1 MKKLSLILSI
11 ILFSSC
17 AELQEIASQY
27 PQAGVSNTEIA
38 SGLREAL
45 DMGID
50 KQVTKLT
57 EKNGFYS
64 NELVR
69 ITLPP
74 ELQKVDKTL
83 RDVGLDALADEGLKV
98 LNMAAEEAV
107 KEATPIFV
115 GAVKEITF
123 NDARN
128 ILLGEE
134 NAATLYLTNKTE
146 TPLYSKFSPVVTN
159 SLEKV
164 GATQVWTNII
174 NRYNNLPLT
183 GNVNPDLADY
193 VTKQALNGVY
203 TMIAVEEKEIR
214 ETVAART
221 TSLLQRV
228 FALQDKNSSY

>member
-1 MKKLSLILSI
+1 MKKLTLIFCVL
-11 ILFSSC
+11 LFSSC
-17 AELQEIASQY
+17 AELQQIASQY
-27 PQAGVSNTEIA
+27 PQVGVSNTEIA
-38 SGLREAL
+38 SGLRQAL
-45 DMGID
+45 DMGIE
-50 KQVTKLT
+50 KQVSKLT
-57 EKNGFYS
+57 KENGFYN

-98 LNMAAEEAV
+98 LNRAAEEAV

-115 GAVKEITF
+115 NAVKEISF

-128 ILLGEE
+128 ILLGQN

-146 TPLYSKFSPVVTN
+146 KPLYNKFNPVVTN

-164 GATQVWTNII
+164 GATRVWNNII
-174 NRYNNLPLT
+174 TRYNNLPLT
-183 GNVNPDLADY
+183 NKVNPDLADY
-193 VTKQALNGVY
+193 VTNRALDGVY

-214 ETVAART
+214 EKVAART
-221 TSLLQRV
+221 TQLLQRV
-228 FALQDKNSSY
+228 FALQDSQY